1 MPAARGSDPWTS
13 WAAARSLPDLRAR
26 QAAVLWLLQE
36 HFPEGGT
43 LEQLVWQYQ
52 GLWRARVARAGAGLP
67 TVPAQSDSGIRTR
80 CRELQDLGLA
90 HKLEETALSS
100 SGRPAHLVVAGPP
113 PPMTGEAFLTPP
125 PPPIGGQLVLGGE

>member
-26 QAAVLWLLQE
+26 QAAVLWLLE
-36 HFPEGGT
+36 VMEEAT
-43 LEQLVWQYQ
+43 LEQLVREYRP
-52 GLWRARVARAGAGLP
+52 LELIANL
-67 TVPAQSDSGIRTR
+67 PAQSDSGIRTR

-90 HKLEETALSS
+90 HKLPERTGVSS
-100 SGRPAHLVVAGPP
+100 SGRSAHLIAPGPPP